1 MATLIRRRLARY
13 ASDKG
18 SELIELAIV
27 LPILLMI
34 FAGIIDFGFMFQRYE
49 ALTNAAREG
58 ARMATLP
65 GYSDTDVV
73 NRVEAYLANSGLT
86 DAHPTPI
93 VTPGTMTVGSCTIST
108 RTVTVLYHSQ
118 FTNLGPIA
126 ALVGGSGW
134 SSITLRARSTMRLE
148 SQAVGGC

>member
-18 SELIELAIV
+18 AELIEMALV

-49 ALTNAAREG
+49 VLTNAAREG
-58 ARMATLP
+58 ARMGTLP
-65 GYSDTDVV
+65 GYSQTDIQ
-73 NRVEAYLANSGLT
+73 NRVENYLDTSGLT
-86 DAHPTPI
+86 DAHPPPI
-93 VTPGTMTVGSCTIST
+93 VTFGTAPVGTGLID
-108 RTVTVLYHSQ
+108 TVTVTVFYHSQ

-134 SSITLRARSTMRLE
+134 TSVTLKGRSTMRLE
-148 SQAVGGC
+148 TPATGS

>member
-18 SELIELAIV
+18 AELIEMALV

-49 ALTNAAREG
+49 VVTNAAREG
-58 ARMATLP
+58 ARMGTLP
-65 GYSDTDVV
+65 GYSQTDIQ
-73 NRVEAYLANSGLT
+73 NRVENYLDTSGLT
-86 DAHPTPI
+86 DTHPPPI
-93 VTPGTMTVGSCTIST
+93 VTFGTATVGTGVID
-108 RTVTVLYHSQ
+108 TVTVTVFYHSQ

-134 SSITLRARSTMRLE
+134 TSVTLRGRSTMRLE
-148 SQAVGGC
+148 TPATGS